1 MKDEIRE
8 VKEDIRGTLH
18 EIAETFKP
26 QVIIDEK
33 KCEAC
38 ERSEKLTGHNP
49 TFPLIWA
56 SVDQERENVLSAGTD
71 TPAPAWYHVTNNQ
84 FPFKS
89 KYVWCKAK
97 NEFEDASLT
106 AAAETVTSQWRS
118 AGIAG
123 GNKSVKADIKQ
134 QPVLM
139 YEDTV
144 LMQEKLVNF
153 HLKCLAGRIL
163 TLVDAMISGEA
174 QNKAFKTYVKKE
186 FREQFNRVFGFFH
199 NDGSDGVEKSD
210 QEELDAA
217 RELD

>member
-1 MKDEIRE
+1 MSVKPNARKHLSKMKDEIRE

-106 AAAETVTSQWRS
+106 AEHRVFVYQYRLLFY
-118 AGIAG
+118 GL
-123 GNKSVKADIKQ
+123 N
-134 QPVLM
+134 
-139 YEDTV
+139 
-144 LMQEKLVNF
+144 
-153 HLKCLAGRIL
+153 R
-163 TLVDAMISGEA
+163 LVD
-174 QNKAFKTYVKKE
+174 QV
-186 FREQFNRVFGFFH
+186 FNP
-199 NDGSDGVEKSD
+199 S
-210 QEELDAA
+210 EEIPII
-217 RELD
+217 